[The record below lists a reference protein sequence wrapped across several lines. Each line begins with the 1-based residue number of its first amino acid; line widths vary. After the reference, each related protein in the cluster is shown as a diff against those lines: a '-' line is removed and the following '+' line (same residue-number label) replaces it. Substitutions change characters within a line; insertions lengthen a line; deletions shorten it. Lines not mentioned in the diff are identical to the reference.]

1 MDFSWLSDIFNG
13 ILQFIP
19 RPLIIRA
26 THGGIVWIFG
36 SKVVELKPGWRW
48 VWPLIMD
55 WEIIPVA
62 RQTEKISCQGL
73 ITKDSKQVG
82 VRVIVVYSI
91 RDMVQ
96 AIGQRNWDVGTTVND
111 IAAAA
116 VVQVVTKWDLEDLLA
131 EITDKVEEQLT
142 EACKK
147 ELHKFGV
154 SVQKCCFI
162 DFSTC
167 LVYKIMGI
175 SPVETVEE

>member
-26 THGGIVWIFG
+26 THGGVVWVFG
-36 SKVVELKPGWRW
+36 NKVVELKPGWRW

-62 RQTEKISCQGL
+62 RQTERIQDQSL
-73 ITKDSKQVG
+73 MTKDKKQVV
-82 VRVIVVYSI
+82 VRVIVIYSI

-116 VVQVVTKWDLEDLLA
+116 VVQVVTKWELNNLLE

-142 EACKK
+142 DVTRK
-147 ELHKFGV
+147 ELNKFGV
-154 SVQKCCFI
+154 TVHKCCFI

-167 LVYKIMGI
+167 RVYKIMGN
-175 SPVETVEE
+175 SPVEAVE

>member
-26 THGGIVWIFG
+26 THGGVVWVFG

-62 RQTEKISCQGL
+62 RQTERIENQVL
-73 ITKDSKQVG
+73 LTKDFKQVV
-82 VRVIVVYSI
+82 VRVVVVYSV
-91 RDMVQ
+91 RDVIQ
-96 AIGQRNWDVGTTVND
+96 AIGSRNWDVGTTVRD

-116 VVQVVTKWDLEDLLA
+116 VVHVVTKWELKELLLEV
-131 EITDKVEEQLT
+131 TNRVEKQLT
-142 EACKK
+142 ENCANA
-147 ELHKFGV
+147 LHKFGV
-154 SVQKCCFI
+154 SVNTCCFI

-167 LVYKIMGI
+167 RVYKIMGNNPI
-175 SPVETVEE
+175 EAEE

>member
-26 THGGIVWIFG
+26 THGGIVWVFG

-62 RQTEKISCQGL
+62 RQTERIQDQAL
-73 ITKDSKQVG
+73 ITKDSKQVV
-82 VRVIVVYSI
+82 VRVIVIYSI
-91 RDMVQ
+91 RDLVQ

-116 VVQVVTKWDLEDLLA
+116 VIQVVTKWELNDLLT
-131 EITDKVEEQLT
+131 EITGTVEEQLT
-142 EACKK
+142 ETCKR
-147 ELHKFGV
+147 ELNKFGV
-154 SVQKCCFI
+154 TVHKCCFI

-167 LVYKIMGI
+167 RVYKIMGN
-175 SPVETVEE
+175 SPVETEE

>member
-26 THGGIVWIFG
+26 THGGICWVFG

-62 RQTEKISCQGL
+62 RQTERIQDQAL
-73 ITKDSKQVG
+73 VTKDKKQVA
-82 VRVIVVYSI
+82 VRVIVVFSI
-91 RDMVQ
+91 RDLVQ

-116 VVQVVTKWDLEDLLA
+116 VVQVVTKWELNELLS
-131 EITDKVEEQLT
+131 EITGTVEEQLT
-142 EACKK
+142 EVCKK
-147 ELHKFGV
+147 ELNKFGV
-154 SVQKCCFI
+154 TVHKCCFI

-167 LVYKIMGI
+167 RVYKIMGNNPI
-175 SPVETVEE
+175 EEVE

>member
-13 ILQFIP
+13 ILQFVP

-26 THGGIVWIFG
+26 THGGVVWVFG

-62 RQTEKISCQGL
+62 RQTERIQDQGL
-73 ITKDSKQVG
+73 LTKDLKQVS
-82 VRVIVVYSI
+82 VKVIVVYSI
-91 RDMVQ
+91 RDMIQ
-96 AIGQRNWDVGTTVND
+96 AIGSRNWDVGSTIQD

-116 VVQVVTKWDLEDLLA
+116 VVQVVTKWELNKLMD
-131 EITDKVEEQLT
+131 EITGTVEEELT
-142 EACKK
+142 EVCRK

-154 SVQKCCFI
+154 SVHKCCFI

-167 LVYKIMGI
+167 RVYKIMVNN
-175 SPVETVEE
+175 PVEDE